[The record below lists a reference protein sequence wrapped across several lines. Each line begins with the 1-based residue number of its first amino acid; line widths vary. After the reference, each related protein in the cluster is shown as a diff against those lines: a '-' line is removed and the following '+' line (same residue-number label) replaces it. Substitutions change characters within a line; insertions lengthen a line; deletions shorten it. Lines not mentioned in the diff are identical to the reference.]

1 MVLQRDKKE
10 VLLMNKRDLT
20 YFKKALSTW
29 RTQLLS
35 DGDGTVSELLTSRE
49 RSADPVD
56 QSTIDTERNFA
67 IRIRD
72 REKQLIRKIDQAL
85 ENIENGT
92 FGICDE
98 CGEKISIKRLK
109 VRPVTTYCIECKKE
123 KEALENL
130 AG

>member
-1 MVLQRDKKE
+1 MRKK
-10 VLLMNKRDLT
+10 DLA

-29 RTQLLS
+29 RMELLN

-72 REKQLIRKIDQAL
+72 REKQLVRKIDKAL

-92 FGICDE
+92 FGICEE
-98 CGEKISIKRLK
+98 CGDKIAIKRLK

-123 KEALENL
+123 KEAIENL